1 VSLNALDSKQRLG
14 SSQVP
19 QSGKVTGLK
28 LSFKPHWN
36 IFNSSGSTPFSL
48 GSHRMTWLLTIQS
61 YTNVQCMTTT
71 PSWAAMEKA
80 IAVSTWS
87 STPHPSMP
95 WGWREEKTPEVTWN
109 SESKMQAATS
119 SLYPT
124 MSALSLI
131 PEHLLVPRANLVSF
145 SFILSGPWGL

>member
-1 VSLNALDSKQRLG
+1 MLWIRSKGWAAPRCPSQGRSQASNLALNLTGISSTAQAL
-14 SSQVP
+14 
-19 QSGKVTGLK
+19 
-28 LSFKPHWN
+28 
-36 IFNSSGSTPFSL
+36 TPFSL
-48 GSHRMTWLLTIQS
+48 GSHRMTWLLTIQN

-131 PEHLLVPRANLVSF
+131 PEHLPVSRANLVSF